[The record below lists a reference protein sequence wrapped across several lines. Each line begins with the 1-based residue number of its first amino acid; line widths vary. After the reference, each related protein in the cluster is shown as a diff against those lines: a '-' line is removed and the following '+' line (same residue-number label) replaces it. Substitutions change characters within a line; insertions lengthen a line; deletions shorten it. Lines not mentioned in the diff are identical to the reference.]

1 MGRRVARL
9 TSIDD
14 RYVLFQK
21 KGPVNT
27 TMFVQSWEE
36 DYMAYPEYAL
46 SKYLLFYVPPI
57 LLILGTFGNVFSF
70 FILMKNVKKA
80 STYSYLSALAIMDL
94 LVLYIGLLRLWI
106 GQFTMD
112 FRNQADWVCKL
123 IVFLGYVCSDTSVW
137 LIIAVTAERFFVV
150 YFPLHAPRLCNV
162 RNARIVIVC
171 IFLLFSSING
181 HFLWSVELEIIQI
194 NETVIMDCHAPEA
207 YNFLV
212 NVMWPWIDAVIYSF
226 VPFVLI
232 LAFNILII
240 RQVFMAKKTRS
251 KMLQM
256 SACQR
261 HLMKPIKYKTQCETS
276 RKITCMLLV
285 ISFTFLLTTLPV
297 NITLIVTTVN
307 SHSEDDQ
314 SFAKIQLANTLTQ
327 LLMYTN
333 HCINFFLYCA
343 TGRKFREQFRTLACY
358 ICSGKWLRKCFRDT
372 RRNRGSF
379 RLYKMNTSS
388 GVRTIYVD
396 CERPPIKGTLL

>member
-1 MGRRVARL
+1 M
-9 TSIDD
+9 T
-14 RYVLFQK
+14 
-21 KGPVNT
+21 
-27 TMFVQSWEE
+27 
-36 DYMAYPEYAL
+36 YPEYSL
-46 SKYLLFYVPPI
+46 HKYLLFYVPPV

-106 GQFTMD
+106 GQFTID
-112 FRNQADWVCKL
+112 FRTQADWVCKI

-137 LIIAVTAERFFVV
+137 LIIAVTAERFCVV

-162 RNARIVIVC
+162 KNARIVIFAIV
-171 IFLLFSSING
+171 LLFSSING
-181 HFLWSVELEIIQI
+181 HFLWSVELEINHF
-194 NETVIMDCHAPEA
+194 NETVLKTCHSRKN
-207 YNFLV
+207 YQFLV
-212 NVMWPWIDAVIYSF
+212 EIVWPWIDAVIYSF

-232 LAFNILII
+232 LVFNILII

-251 KMLQM
+251 KMLQL

-261 HLMKPIKYKTQCETS
+261 HLVKPTRYKTQCETS

-297 NITLIVTTVN
+297 NITLIVSTVT
-307 SHSEDDQ
+307 SHSDSVD
-314 SFAKIQLANTLTQ
+314 SFAKMQLANTLTV

-358 ICSGKWLRKCFRDT
+358 LCSGKPFRRCFRGS
-372 RRNRGSF
+372 RKNRGSF
-379 RLYKMNTSS
+379 RLYKMHSSS

-396 CERPPIKGTLL
+396 YDRSPVKGTLL